1 MVLDE
6 FLRMSHPLGVQIAN
20 DYHPSDVVFENARQ
34 IHFMRDSAATDLG
47 DLNLLAGRV
56 RAEDGGRHN
65 IGKAGYNGACRRG
78 SSQKAATRELGI
90 IGFDFHT
97 DMTVRAKAVR
107 PTYRTQTELAEGWSE
122 ADEAKRRST
131 WSWSNI
137 LGIRDVLSRAKLRSL
152 RASSQPTMIAETCRL
167 CWRRK
172 MKATVAIMLIPVAAG
187 LGVWL
192 AFERQ
197 AALKLGLEN
206 EGLRQ
211 RLSQMEE
218 PAENQ
223 RVSNQV
229 PSPPNQTAE
238 TPPRTE
244 ADELVRL
251 RGEVAALRD
260 QTKEIEKLRADTRV
274 ARAATETALR
284 TSAGTAGQLAPTVNE
299 SQFEVLAAGYG
310 TETTNLDVAMELQ
323 ARVRGDSLKAVASNN
338 LKGDPDFGKVK
349 HLTVVYRFRG
359 VTMTNEFREGDLVI
373 LPKEQQP

>member
-1 MVLDE
+1 
-6 FLRMSHPLGVQIAN
+6 
-20 DYHPSDVVFENARQ
+20 
-34 IHFMRDSAATDLG
+34 
-47 DLNLLAGRV
+47 
-56 RAEDGGRHN
+56 
-65 IGKAGYNGACRRG
+65 
-78 SSQKAATRELGI
+78 
-90 IGFDFHT
+90 
-97 DMTVRAKAVR
+97 
-107 PTYRTQTELAEGWSE
+107 
-122 ADEAKRRST
+122 
-131 WSWSNI
+131 
-137 LGIRDVLSRAKLRSL
+137 
-152 RASSQPTMIAETCRL
+152 
-167 CWRRK
+167 
-172 MKATVAIMLIPVAAG
+172 MLIPVAAG